1 MNGVPLRTSPFTP
14 WWIGAQAFILCLL
27 LSHQGFAAPT
37 GKTHQKTRPGAA
49 SPTVAT
55 ALQYAQAL
63 AGGDRMTVARLDFS
77 CQYPIV
83 AAAASGLKSAT
94 PKSEPS
100 SESCLQN
107 LSAAHASALSRD
119 DAGMDVVWPSNGPL
133 VFYRDHLDRYPA
145 SVFVMDALGLS
156 PPGSGLHLDPAGNKS
171 IPSVSFRL
179 RPDGR
184 VVAAPATLVKIVVT
198 YQDPLTAPLTYAAGS
213 YQFTSTT
220 KRPQRVLKAVTV
232 QWVVLAGLKR
242 HGFPMDHAIVNLP
255 VRKMSEGEQFQE
267 AIPFLTEESQVV
279 PNSLVWWGPA
289 DVPGLLIAAAA
300 RAASFPD
307 LKDRI
312 ALLNRVLLIDPNQ
325 PEALT
330 VLSRD
335 LYGSILK
342 QGAAAHNVQ
351 IKDPALALAINEL
364 YWNTYAQTTR
374 TELSLGMAMGGFA
387 QPTAADYLYRMIPA
401 MERLAKVRPEQLDN
415 RTHLGT
421 AYRWNNDQQAAI
433 ATHEALV
440 KDIPKERVAAR
451 AQALIELAWSRIN
464 QVAWNRRM
472 EDPEIQKAYDD
483 AQEAYRTADLPVDK
497 FMAAY
502 TMAYSMLYMPNRDN
516 RGMLEHLTE
525 AKQAYDQIPNA
536 TPAGWNY
543 VLAAEQLRA
552 VLDADPAFKP
562 LLAASA

>member
-1 MNGVPLRTSPFTP
+1 MNGVPLRTSSWSPF
-14 WWIGAQAFILCLL
+14 WIGAQTLVLCLL

-37 GKTHQKTRPGAA
+37 GKTHQKARPGAA
-49 SPTVAT
+49 SPAVAT

-63 AGGDRMTVARLDFS
+63 AGGDRMTVAKLDFS

-83 AAAASGLKSAT
+83 AAAASGLKNAPS
-94 PKSEPS
+94 KSEPS
-100 SESCLQN
+100 YESCLQN
-107 LSAAHASALSRD
+107 LSAAHASALTRD
-119 DAGMDVVWPSNGPL
+119 DVGMDVVWPSNGPL
-133 VFYRDHLDRYPA
+133 VFYRDHLDQYPA

-156 PPGSGLHLDPAGNKS
+156 PPGSGLHLDPAGSKS

-184 VVAAPATLVKIVVT
+184 VVAAPATLVKLVVT

-220 KRPQRVLKAVTV
+220 KRPQRVLKAVTL
-232 QWVVLAGLKR
+232 QWVVLTGLKR
-242 HGFPMDHAIVNLP
+242 YGFPMDQAVVNLP

-267 AIPFLTEESQVV
+267 AIPFLTEQSQVV

-289 DVPGLLIAAAA
+289 DVPGLLVAAAA
-300 RAASFPD
+300 RAASFPE

-312 ALLNRVLLIDPNQ
+312 ALLNRVLLVDPNQ
-325 PEALT
+325 PDALT

-335 LYGSILK
+335 LYGVILK

-451 AQALIELAWSRIN
+451 AQALIELAWSRIS

-516 RGMLEHLTE
+516 KGMLEHLTE

-536 TPAGWNY
+536 SPAGWNY
-543 VLAAEQLRA
+543 VLAAEQLKA

-562 LLAASA
+562 LLAASS

>member
-1 MNGVPLRTSPFTP
+1 MNGVLLRTSSLAPL
-14 WWIGAQAFILCLL
+14 WIAAQTGVLCLL
-27 LSHQGFAAPT
+27 LSHQVFAAPT
-37 GKTHQKTRPGAA
+37 GKTHQKARPGAA
-49 SPTVAT
+49 SPAVAT
-55 ALQYAQAL
+55 ALQYARAL
-63 AGGDRMTVARLDFS
+63 AGGDRMTVAKLDFS

-83 AAAASGLKSAT
+83 ALAASG
-94 PKSEPS
+94 PKSNPSKREPS
-100 SESCLQN
+100 YETCLQN
-107 LSAAHASALSRD
+107 LSAAHASALTRD
-119 DAGMDVVWPSNGPL
+119 DVGMDVVWPSNGPL
-133 VFYRDHLDRYPA
+133 VFYRDHLDQYPA
-145 SVFVMDALGLS
+145 SVYVMDALGLS
-156 PPGSGLHLDPAGNKS
+156 PPGSGLHLDPAGSKS

-184 VVAAPATLVKIVVT
+184 VVAAPATLVKLLVT

-220 KRPQRVLKAVTV
+220 KRLQRVLKAATL
-232 QWVVLAGLKR
+232 QWVVLTGLKR
-242 HGFPMDHAIVNLP
+242 HGFPMDQAVVNLP
-255 VRKMSEGEQFQE
+255 VRKSSEGEQFQE
-267 AIPFLTEESQVV
+267 AIPFLTEHSQVV

-289 DVPGLLIAAAA
+289 DVPGLLVAAAA

-312 ALLNRVLLIDPNQ
+312 ALLNRVLLIDPHQ
-325 PEALT
+325 PDALT

-335 LYGSILK
+335 LYGVILK

-351 IKDPALALAINEL
+351 VKDPALALAINEL

-374 TELSLGMAMGGFA
+374 TELSLGMVMGGFP

-401 MERLAKVRPEQLDN
+401 METLAKVRPEQLDN

-421 AYRWNNDQQAAI
+421 AYRWNNDQRAAI

-440 KDIPKERVAAR
+440 NDIPTERVAAR

-472 EDPEIQKAYDD
+472 EDPEIQRAYEN
-483 AQEAYRTADLPVDK
+483 AEEAYRTADLPVDK

-516 RGMLEHLTE
+516 KGMLEHLTE

-562 LLAASA
+562 LLAASS